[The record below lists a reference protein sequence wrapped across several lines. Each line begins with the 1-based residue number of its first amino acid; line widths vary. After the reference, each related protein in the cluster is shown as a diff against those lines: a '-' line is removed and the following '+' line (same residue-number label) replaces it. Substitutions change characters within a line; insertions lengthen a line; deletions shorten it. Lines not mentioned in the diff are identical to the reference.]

1 MPHASSIGGDDMRT
15 VNSVTGQAA
24 EAAGQASDMT
34 HSGGPG
40 SGGQVG
46 TEAAGGTW
54 MEEPDAPLASTVP
67 PASAPEGPGGTW
79 MERADEA
86 ATPSRPGL
94 DEAVA
99 AEPVDGMTLAASYP
113 GERSASDAG
122 EPLEPIEP
130 HDAPAEG
137 RSMDLPGAD
146 RDETLAD
153 VVLGDEAHRSTAD
166 LGGQPAAEVGLSDEG
181 DQEPGEV
188 GPGDAGD
195 DEALGEAPDREDV
208 MGDTPPGATNYVEAA
223 AAVEGS
229 DAAEAESPGDEA
241 GRSLPDDP
249 DAEMGDRP
257 AIQGGREH
265 E

>member
-1 MPHASSIGGDDMRT
+1 MRT

-24 EAAGQASDMT
+24 EAVGQASDMAR
-34 HSGGPG
+34 SGGPG

-46 TEAAGGTW
+46 AEAAGGTW

-86 ATPSRPGL
+86 VTPSMPGL

-99 AEPVDGMTLAASYP
+99 TEPVDDVTLVGSYP
-113 GERSASDAG
+113 GDAASDAG
-122 EPLEPIEP
+122 EPLELEPIEP

-146 RDETLAD
+146 RDETIAD
-153 VVLGDEAHRSTAD
+153 VVLGDEGHRSTGD

-188 GPGDAGD
+188 GQGDAGD

-223 AAVEGS
+223 AAVERS

-241 GRSLPDDP
+241 RRSLPDDP